1 MMPDRGGTVL
11 FLRRLRRLLLCVF
24 ATSAVPLFAQ
34 DMSVRVEAVRLM
46 ERAIAVSSSTKPLP
60 DYRQD
65 ISFRTY
71 APNGAVKDGTYSTIF
86 SGQIERS
93 EISYGDFHIVTLQ
106 RPENTLKS
114 TTAPPPVEYWQL
126 MKLIPVS
133 LGRFD
138 KSDVIHSI
146 TADRIA
152 DRPAKCIH
160 FETIN
165 GRAHQSNEICVDAE
179 KETVL
184 RWNVGDESIE
194 DSEFSMFEG
203 SWLPGRIRLY
213 VSGQL
218 RMEIEQKFV
227 LMEGPIDFDALA
239 PENPIMYTQCQRYNR
254 ALVQSAPQPENAG
267 AGPWYDVRIHGTIG
281 QDGRVHDAAAVAAG
295 RPELEQQALQIVS
308 KWLFNPATCD
318 GRAIS
323 DLAAF
328 TVHFPPQ

>member
-1 MMPDRGGTVL
+1 MLPDQGGTMLFFRILRSLPVCVL
-11 FLRRLRRLLLCVF
+11 AACIIPVN
-24 ATSAVPLFAQ
+24 AQ
-34 DMSVRVEAVRLM
+34 DMNVRVEAVRLM
-46 ERAIAVSSSTKPLP
+46 ERAIAVSSSTQPLP

-65 ISFRTY
+65 ITFRTY
-71 APNGAVKDGTYSTIF
+71 APDGAVKDGTYSTIF

-133 LGRFD
+133 TGRFD

-165 GRAHQSNEICVDAE
+165 GKAHQSNEICVDAE
-179 KETVL
+179 RETVL
-184 RWNVGDESIE
+184 RWNVGDELIE
-194 DSEFSMFEG
+194 DSQFSIFQG
-203 SWLPGRIRLY
+203 SWLPGRIRHY
-213 VSGQL
+213 VSGKL
-218 RMEIEQKFV
+218 RMEIQQTFV

-267 AGPWYDVRIHGTIG
+267 AGPWYDVKIHGTIG
-281 QDGRVHDAAAVAAG
+281 KDGRVHDAAVVAAG